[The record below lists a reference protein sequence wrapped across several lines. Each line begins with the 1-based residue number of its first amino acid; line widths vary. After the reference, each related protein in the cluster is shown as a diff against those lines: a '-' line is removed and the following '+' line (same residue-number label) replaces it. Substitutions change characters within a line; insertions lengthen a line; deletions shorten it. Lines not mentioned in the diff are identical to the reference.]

1 MDCKYRKTREKSKIL
16 GIRISAVPKSVR
28 ECGRPSTWGAM
39 KMSGPIETEGRNA
52 SNRGFLRARCRRLG
66 GLWRNERGA
75 TAIEFALVCL
85 PVIYLMVGIIEFSVA
100 MTVANSL
107 EAATNLSSRLGKTG
121 YVEDQLT
128 QKETIRD
135 EIKRRVGPLIDMSKL
150 TIKTTAFKDF
160 DDLDTPDPWNDA
172 DNDGEVDEGE
182 WTDMNGNKF
191 CDGCTGLGSG
201 ENVAIYKISYPWKI
215 MTPLIGAIVGD
226 HGIINLTAYS
236 VVKNEP
242 Y

>member
-1 MDCKYRKTREKSKIL
+1 M
-16 GIRISAVPKSVR
+16 
-28 ECGRPSTWGAM
+28 M
-39 KMSGPIETEGRNA
+39 MSGLIRTHGNNGA
-52 SNRGFLRARCRRLG
+52 SGERPLSRWRRLLRLG
-66 GLWRNERGA
+66 RNERGA
-75 TAIEFALVCL
+75 TAIEFALVAL
-85 PVIYLMVGIIEFSVA
+85 PVIYLMVGVIEFSVA

-135 EIKRRVGPLIDMSKL
+135 EIERRIGPLIDMAKV
-150 TIKTTAFKDF
+150 TITTQAYQDF

-172 DNDGEVDEGE
+172 DNDGEVDTGE
-182 WTDMNGNKF
+182 WTDTNGNGF
-191 CDGCTGLGSG
+191 CDGCSGLGSG
-201 ENVAIYKISYPWKI
+201 ENVAIYRISYPWKI
-215 MTPLIGAIVGD
+215 MTPIIAEIVGTD
-226 HGIINLTAYS
+226 GIIELTAYS

>member
-1 MDCKYRKTREKSKIL
+1 MN
-16 GIRISAVPKSVR
+16 
-28 ECGRPSTWGAM
+28 
-39 KMSGPIETEGRNA
+39 MSGQTQTEVRGAASGKQPSRWRRVLGLGRDD
-52 SNRGFLRARCRRLG
+52 
-66 GLWRNERGA
+66 RGA
-75 TAIEFALVCL
+75 TAIEFAFVSV

-128 QKETIRD
+128 QKQTIRD
-135 EIKRRVGPLIDMSKL
+135 EIERRVGPLIDMNKL
-150 TIKTTAFKDF
+150 VITTQAYQDF

-172 DNDGEVDEGE
+172 NNDGEVDAGE
-182 WTDMNGNKF
+182 WTDMNGNGF
-191 CDGCTGLGSG
+191 CDGCSGLGSG
-201 ENVAIYKISYPWKI
+201 ENVAIYKISYPWSI
-215 MTPLIGAIVGD
+215 MTPIIANIVGED
-226 HGIINLTAYS
+226 GVIELTAYS

>member
-1 MDCKYRKTREKSKIL
+1 MKLACRNEGQMAAT
-16 GIRISAVPKSVR
+16 SA
-28 ECGRPSTWGAM
+28 RPVSRW
-39 KMSGPIETEGRNA
+39 
-52 SNRGFLRARCRRLG
+52 RRLRD
-66 GLWRNERGA
+66 LWRNQRGA
-75 TAIEFALVCL
+75 TAIEFAIVSM
-85 PVIYLMVGIIEFSVA
+85 PVIYMMVGIIEFSVA

-135 EIKRRVGPLIDMSKL
+135 EIERRVGPLIDMSKL
-150 TIKTTAFKDF
+150 VITTTAYQDF
-160 DDLDTPDPWNDA
+160 EDLDTPDPWND
-172 DNDGEVDEGE
+172 DDGDGEVDPGE
-182 WTDMNGNKF
+182 WTDMNGNGF
-191 CDGCTGLGSG
+191 CDGCSGLGGG

-215 MTPLIGAIVGD
+215 MTPLISAIVGD
-226 HGIINLTAYS
+226 NGIIELSAYS